1 MSETKDELAGVVDL
15 FDALTR
21 RELAEAL
28 AELAFKQG
36 KEVDESAFEAVI
48 EDGVRDFYL
57 VETNTDDNTVADG
70 DPLLVPGP
78 VAFPALPENAE
89 DLPHIMD
96 VPVRTIDR
104 EGLGARVKHRLAEE
118 AEQLAEGIET
128 DDEKA
133 ETDDEERVRYLVDVS
148 YDLEAWAP
156 VEAGNVRERLDEA
169 ISS

>member
-15 FDALTR
+15 FGALTR
-21 RELAEAL
+21 AELAEAL

-57 VETNTDDNTVADG
+57 VETRTDADTGEDGETV
-70 DPLLVPGP
+70 LVPGP
-78 VAFPALPENAE
+78 VAFPALPDNAE

-96 VPVRTIDR
+96 VPERTTDR
-104 EGLGARVKHRLAEE
+104 EGLGERVKERLVEE
-118 AEQLAEGIET
+118 AETA
-128 DDEKA
+128 
-133 ETDDEERVRYLVDVS
+133 DEERARYLVDVS

-156 VEAGNVRERLDEA
+156 VEAGDVRERLDE
-169 ISS
+169 S

>member
-15 FDALTR
+15 FGALTR
-21 RELAEAL
+21 AELAEAL

-36 KEVDESAFEAVI
+36 KGVDESAFEAVI

-57 VETNTDDNTVADG
+57 VETDASDETV
-70 DPLLVPGP
+70 LVPGP

-96 VPVRTIDR
+96 VPERTIDR
-104 EGLGARVKHRLAEE
+104 EGVGERVKGRLESE
-118 AEQLAEGIET
+118 VET
-128 DDEKA
+128 A
-133 ETDDEERVRYLVDVS
+133 DEERARYLVDVS

-156 VEAGNVRERLDEA
+156 VEANDVRERLDETA
-169 ISS
+169 DESP